1 MSIIVILTKGGYF
14 VKIIFVKEI
23 IHSTKKDKDFYV
35 VRYALV
41 DESKNIIAKSEPIF
55 WLSKENYDL
64 LNI

>member
-1 MSIIVILTKGGYF
+1 M
-14 VKIIFVKEI
+14 KIIFLKEI
-23 IHSTKKDKDFYV
+23 IHSNKKDKDFFV